1 MNNENLWY
9 TKVDSVFNTYR
20 AGDEVRAMVDFHDTS
35 LEGRGDIIKAGTID
49 IVESVSS
56 NHHGGLQLNLVK
68 HGRKWSN
75 HVWRKVPP
83 RIVES

>member
-1 MNNENLWY
+1 MTDKLWY
-9 TKVDSVFNTYR
+9 INVDSIFNTYR

-35 LEGRGDIIKAGTID
+35 LEGGGNFIKAGTVD
-49 IVESVSS
+49 TVESVSS

-75 HVWRKVPP
+75 EVWRKVPC
-83 RIVES
+83 RLT